1 MKEFIIGE
9 NDSGQRL
16 ERFVLKVA
24 PHLPKGLLFKF
35 LRTKKIKCN
44 GKRCEASQ
52 LLEAGD
58 QLRLFLPNSF
68 FESKTEK
75 DQYDFLCAPNQI
87 QVLYEDTNILIV
99 DKPVGLVVH
108 TDDNHTKDTLIHR
121 IQHYLY
127 QEKAYIPE
135 QEHAFAPALCNR
147 LDRNTSGI
155 VIAAK
160 TALGLRE
167 MNQMIREDRVQKVYL
182 CVAVG
187 KFQKQSDTLYGYHKK
202 IEEKERRLKVGRQSE
217 IVAVIPNVES
227 TIYRDMVGYLKKYVS
242 IQGYQF
248 YIAITDND
256 IKEEAQV
263 LEGLI
268 QNKKTAGIIHVPVS
282 DVAADYKK
290 LIESGIPFVCMERNI
305 LGDGIDS
312 VEFRDREAIFKGT
325 DYLLEC
331 GHKNILFLRES
342 LKSTTRDERTRG
354 FLLAL
359 EEHGINTNDA
369 NISDINIESGADNC
383 ILEIQKAM
391 RRYMPTAIMAGG
403 NRITLYLM
411 KTMRDRG
418 IECPEEISVVGFGD
432 EGWSELTY
440 PPLTILKRDVEGL
453 SRRAVNMLFEKINT
467 GHVIEQ
473 DYYADVEL
481 IIRKSTRML
490 DNGPFGEEAATP
502 ESIVI
507 TKEEK
512 SRLRAGNFR
521 VAISFHYTGTSWAE
535 LHEKGIRDEL
545 EQYGIDIISVT
556 DAHFDASLQN
566 AQLEGIRLQ
575 KPDAVIAIPADDK
588 ETKEQFRELAKV
600 SKLVFLSNV
609 PENMEKNSY
618 VCCVSVNEIE
628 NGVNV
633 GRMMG
638 EYCKGKHV
646 EAGFIIHGAVFYGT
660 RARDEAAEKIISEQ
674 YKNIDIKAIR
684 GFGEIENAYQVCKD
698 MITENPQIKVLYVS
712 WDRPALLAIKALKE
726 MHRED
731 IAIFTTDLDYKIAQY
746 MESGIVKGLSTQRPY
761 EQGRTAAH
769 VVAKSLLSN
778 DVPKYVGVQPYV
790 VDAKQLGRAWKDIFH
805 EGMPEEMK

>member
-1 MKEFIIGE
+1 MAKKVTIKDIADMAGVSIATVSHVINRTRYVSPDLVEKIENIIIE
-9 NDSGQRL
+9 
-16 ERFVLKVA
+16 
-24 PHLPKGLLFKF
+24 
-35 LRTKKIKCN
+35 T
-44 GKRCEASQ
+44 
-52 LLEAGD
+52 
-58 QLRLFLPNSF
+58 
-68 FESKTEK
+68 
-75 DQYDFLCAPNQI
+75 
-87 QVLYEDTNILIV
+87 
-99 DKPVGLVVH
+99 
-108 TDDNHTKDTLIHR
+108 
-121 IQHYLY
+121 
-127 QEKAYIPE
+127 
-135 QEHAFAPALCNR
+135 
-147 LDRNTSGI
+147 
-155 VIAAK
+155 
-160 TALGLRE
+160 
-167 MNQMIREDRVQKVYL
+167 
-182 CVAVG
+182 
-187 KFQKQSDTLYGYHKK
+187 GYHKK

-305 LGDGIDS
+305 LGDGIDA

-325 DYLLEC
+325 DYLLQC

-359 EEHGINTNDA
+359 EEHGINTNDT

-600 SKLVFLSNV
+600 SKLVFLSSV

-628 NGVNV
+628 NGINV

-638 EYCKGKHV
+638 QYCKGKHV

-712 WDRPALLAIKALKE
+712 WDRPALLVIKALKE